1 MVLNLRRRSLNIVE
15 MSDEETFSEIGIGFN
30 MFVCLFVCL
39 FVSEIVYSVSSGI
52 RLRHGPEFH

>member
-1 MVLNLRRRSLNIVE
+1 